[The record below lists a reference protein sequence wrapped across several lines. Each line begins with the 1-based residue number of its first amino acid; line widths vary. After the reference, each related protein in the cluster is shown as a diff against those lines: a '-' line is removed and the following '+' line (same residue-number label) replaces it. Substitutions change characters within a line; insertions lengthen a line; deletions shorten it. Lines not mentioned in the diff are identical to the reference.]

1 MSGRRLQDAATSGLS
16 PGSRVIVAVARMLA
30 GSLPLL
36 LAAGCG
42 SSGRSAVRTELV
54 PFTPEQRAAL
64 QEARGARYRLRVGD
78 TFAVDFQ
85 YQDEFDQHRITVL
98 PDGQITMSGAEDLKA
113 LGLTVQELDSTLT
126 ARFAR
131 DYRNPE
137 LSVIFEEFGKSSVD
151 VLGEVRHPGE
161 YGIPPGVGG
170 GVLQAIALAGG
181 FAEGAAPAEVLIL
194 RVTEQGWLYRRCNL
208 SHLEKSHLQD
218 PAYLDLQPYDI
229 VYVPRSAVGDWA
241 SFSENVLPGIGELG
255 RLFWDVYAVT
265 NLEKIG
271 VINR

>member
-1 MSGRRLQDAATSGLS
+1 MSGQQLQDLAIRSPHRRPRLMAAVT
-16 PGSRVIVAVARMLA
+16 RMVAS
-30 GSLPLL
+30 SLLLL

-54 PFTPEQRAAL
+54 PFTTEQRAAL

-78 TFAVDFQ
+78 TIAIDFR
-85 YQDEFDQHRITVL
+85 YQDEFDQRHISVL
-98 PDGQITMSGAEDLKA
+98 PDGQISMTGAEGLKA

-131 DYRNPE
+131 EYRNPE
-137 LSVIFEEFGKSSVD
+137 LSVLFEEFGKKSVD

-161 YGIPPGVGG
+161 YDIPPGLGG

-208 SHLEKSHLQD
+208 SHLEKSRLQD
-218 PAYLDLQPYDI
+218 PVYLDLQPYDV
-229 VYVPRSAVGDWA
+229 VYVPRSAMGDWA
-241 SFSENVLPGIGELG
+241 SFSKTVLPGIVDLS
-255 RLFWDVYAVT
+255 RLFWDAYAVSH
-265 NLEKIG
+265 LDKIG